1 MKTALVTGTGS
12 SMGREVA
19 LFLGAKG
26 YKILTHGSKMK
37 EPLATTHQLLKKA
50 NIPYSTYIADYTSL
64 DEVNQI
70 CNQIL
75 ANENQLDAMIHVA
88 GGANAFGHDKITPEQ
103 IIASININLNAPMIM
118 THRLLPLLT
127 ERSLII
133 FTSGLPGIHSGW
145 YPTDACYDAAKG
157 GLLRFAENLTR
168 NLGPKTRVN
177 SIVIGLNYVDDNHK
191 EWRAAR
197 AEQMPMKRIAYAED
211 YVKCIDFFLNHAYIT
226 GVSLRLDGGWFVY
239 NPNPPFRTSR
249 DWD

>member
-1 MKTALVTGTGS
+1 
-12 SMGREVA
+12 MGREVA
-19 LFLGAKG
+19 LFLGSKG

-37 EPLATTHQLLKKA
+37 KPLEDTHRQLDEA
-50 NIPYSTYIADYTSL
+50 HIPYSTYLADYASI
-64 DEVNQI
+64 DEVVNM
-70 CNQIL
+70 CNKIL
-75 ANENQLDAMIHVA
+75 AVESQLDAMIHIA
-88 GGANAFGHDKITPEQ
+88 GGANAFGHDKISPQQ
-103 IIASININLNAPMIM
+103 IIDSVNINLNGPMIM
-118 THRLLPLLT
+118 AHKLLPLLT
-127 ERSLII
+127 ESSLIV

-157 GLLRFAENLTR
+157 GLLRFAENLAR

-197 AEQMPMKRIAYAED
+197 ASQMPMKRIAYARD
-211 YVKCIDFFLNHAYIT
+211 YVKCIDFFLNHDYIT
-226 GVSLRLDGGWFVY
+226 GLSLRLDGGWFVY

>member
-37 EPLATTHQLLKKA
+37 EPLATTHQLLKEA
-50 NIPYSTYIADYTSL
+50 NIPYSSYLADYGSL
-64 DEVNQI
+64 EEVNQT

-75 ANENQLDAMIHVA
+75 ASEHQLDAMIHVA

-103 IIASININLNAPMIM
+103 VIASININLNAPMIM
-118 THRLLPLLT
+118 THKLLPLLT
-127 ERSLII
+127 ERSLIL
-133 FTSGLPGIHSGW
+133 FTSAISGIHSGW

-157 GLLRFAENLTR
+157 GLLRFAENLAR

-177 SIVIGLNYVDDNHK
+177 SIVVGLNYVDDNHK

-197 AEQMPMKRIAYAED
+197 AEQIPMKRIADAED
-211 YVKCIDFFLNHAYIT
+211 YVKCIDFFLNHDYIT
-226 GVSLRLDGGWFVY
+226 GTSLRLDGGWFVY
-239 NPNPPFRTSR
+239 NTNPPFRTSR

>member
-19 LFLGAKG
+19 LYLGAKG

-37 EPLATTHQLLKKA
+37 EPLETTHQLLKKA
-50 NIPYSTYIADYTSL
+50 NVPYSTCIADYTSL
-64 DEVNQI
+64 EEVNQI

-75 ANENQLDAMIHVA
+75 ANEKQLDAMIHIA

-118 THRLLPLLT
+118 THKLLPLLT

-157 GLLRFAENLTR
+157 GLLRFAENLAR

-211 YVKCIDFFLNHAYIT
+211 YVKCIDFFLNHDYIT
-226 GVSLRLDGGWFVY
+226 GTSLRLDGGWFVY
-239 NPNPPFRTSR
+239 NPNPPFRTSK

>member
-19 LFLGAKG
+19 LLLGAKG

-37 EPLATTHQLLKKA
+37 EPLESTHQLLKKA
-50 NIPYSTYIADYTSL
+50 SIPYSSYIGDYTSL
-64 DEVNQI
+64 DEVNHI

-75 ANENQLDAMIHVA
+75 ANENRLDAMIHVA

-103 IIASININLNAPMIM
+103 IIDSVNINLTAPMII

-127 ERSLII
+127 EGSVIV

-157 GLLRFAENLTR
+157 GLLRFTENLAR

-177 SIVIGLNYVDDNHK
+177 CIVIGLNYVDDNHK
-191 EWRAAR
+191 EWREAR
-197 AEQMPMKRIAYAED
+197 AAQMPMRRIAYAED

>member
-19 LFLGAKG
+19 LLLGAKG

-37 EPLATTHQLLKKA
+37 EPLENTHQLLKKA
-50 NIPYSTYIADYTSL
+50 SIPYSSYLGDYTSL
-64 DEVNQI
+64 DEVNHI

-75 ANENQLDAMIHVA
+75 ANENRLDAMIHVA

-103 IIASININLNAPMIM
+103 IIDSVNINLTAPMII

-127 ERSLII
+127 EGSVIV

-157 GLLRFAENLTR
+157 GLLRFTENLAR

-177 SIVIGLNYVDDNHK
+177 CIVIGLNYVDDNHK
-191 EWRAAR
+191 EWREAR
-197 AEQMPMKRIAYAED
+197 AAQMPMRRIAYAED

-239 NPNPPFRTSR
+239 NPNPPFRTSK